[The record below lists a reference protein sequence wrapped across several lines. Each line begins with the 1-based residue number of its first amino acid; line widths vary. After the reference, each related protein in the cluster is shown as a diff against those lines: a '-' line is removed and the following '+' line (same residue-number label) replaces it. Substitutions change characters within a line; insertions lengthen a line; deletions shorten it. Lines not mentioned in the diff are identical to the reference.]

1 MPRTTEHSI
10 TMRDLRTLM
19 TGEGGVDLERIA
31 GQSAMRIVGVKP
43 GTTAHRLGA
52 QNGDTI
58 ESINDMPL
66 VSVAAAYQAAD
77 VAAKADRIVIK
88 GKRGDEPYVTILTM
102 TTN

>member
-1 MPRTTEHSI
+1 
-10 TMRDLRTLM
+10 M
-19 TGEGGVDLERIA
+19 TGEGGVDLERIV

-43 GTTAHRLGA
+43 GTTAARLGA

-77 VAAKADRIVIK
+77 AAATKDRIVIK
-88 GKRGDEPYVTILTM
+88 GKRGEEPYVTVLQM
-102 TTN
+102 TK